1 MINLDSVMILDI
13 VLLAA
18 VILSALWTV
27 MTVRLIRSVVG
38 LALTSAILSIILY
51 RLDSPF
57 AAVFELSVCSGL
69 ISVIF
74 ITTVSFTARVS
85 KEKLA
90 SRQKERMVKFWYL
103 PVVLAAAALFLI
115 RHLKAPSIAAFPVPS
130 ADVRSLLWNVRHL
143 DILGQVV
150 VLLAGVFGVVVF
162 FKETKNEP

>member
-1 MINLDSVMILDI
+1 MMILDL
-13 VLLAA
+13 VLVGALVLAA
-18 VILSALWTV
+18 LWAV
-27 MTVRLIRSVVG
+27 MTTRLIRSVVG
-38 LALTSAILSIILY
+38 LALTSAILSIVLF

-90 SRQKERMVKFWYL
+90 IRHRERIVKYWYL
-103 PVVLAAAALFLI
+103 PVVLTAAALFLI
-115 RHLKAPSIAAFPVPS
+115 RHLNVPVLAALPPEPG
-130 ADVRSLLWNVRHL
+130 DVRNLLWNVRHL

-150 VLLAGVFGVVVF
+150 ILLAGVFGVVVF
-162 FKETKNEP
+162 FKETKDES